1 MFWYCSSEIV
11 AVGDVVSTPTWEEV
25 LHPMKLMLRRA
36 TNGIFIMFFQE
47 IVVGI
52 ILMGLFC

>member
-1 MFWYCSSEIV
+1 
-11 AVGDVVSTPTWEEV
+11 
-25 LHPMKLMLRRA
+25 MKLMLRRA